1 MPALRLINPAPLAFT
16 GRMRELDELKGLA
29 MVLVIIYHAGGV
41 FGWQNWLHG
50 EVGVDIFLIV
60 SGFTLAQTSREM
72 PWGTFLRRRL
82 LRIFPAYWVALGFF
96 ILLARYFFETRFSG
110 GNLVTHVL
118 GVHGVALWDRGA
130 FSAIN
135 DSFWFITLILLMYLV
150 FLVQR
155 KHLADPSRVLGTGL
169 LLSAGA
175 FWIYH
180 EAQHHGGV
188 SQLVMRI
195 PAFFIGLVAAQLLT
209 SDRTEFRVSPRLVF
223 GLLAVAYV
231 GWWRGF
237 FWFYAFGGPAVIIA
251 YLLARQSLLKHPD
264 GRFLLGAFALIGVYS
279 YEIFLFHQ
287 PLIRD
292 YNRLFWSRALG
303 IDQPN
308 DLQLGLG
315 ILAGLA
321 ITCAI
326 SWALHRATNF
336 IFAANAKPGTSPL
349 RTPVANLPSTP

>member
-1 MPALRLINPAPLAFT
+1 MPALRLINPTPLAIP

-29 MVLVIIYHAGGV
+29 MVLVIVYHIGGI
-41 FGWQNWLHG
+41 FGWQNWVHG

-60 SGFTLAQTSREM
+60 SGFTLAHTSRDM
-72 PWGTFLRRRL
+72 PWSEFLRRRL

-96 ILLARYFFETRFSG
+96 ILLARYFFETRFSTS
-110 GNLVTHVL
+110 NLVTHVL
-118 GVHGVALWDRGA
+118 GIHGVALWDRGA

-135 DSFWFITLILLMYLV
+135 DSFWFITLILLMYLI
-150 FLVQR
+150 FLPLR

-169 LLSAGA
+169 LLSAVS
-175 FWIYH
+175 FWIYD
-180 EAQHHGGV
+180 EAQHHGGS

-195 PAFFIGLVAAQLLT
+195 PAFFIGLVAAQLFT
-209 SDRTEFRVSPRLVF
+209 AEKTEFRVTSRLVL

-264 GRFLLGAFALIGVYS
+264 GRFLLGAFALTGVYS

-308 DLQLGLG
+308 DFQLGIG
-315 ILAGLA
+315 IIVGLA
-321 ITCAI
+321 LTWAI
-326 SWALHRATNF
+326 SWALHRGTNF
-336 IFAANAKPGTSPL
+336 LFARKPKPGAAPL
-349 RTPVANLPSTP
+349 RPPAPPLPYSP